1 MPNSKPAPAE
11 FPPISDQYRGPM
23 DLSELSA
30 RRVGFATERV
40 LIVVDI
46 TIVRRLFTDCLGE
59 KYECHEAATVLD
71 AFKQLKQR
79 EFSVVVADVI
89 MPGLSGIELL
99 RKVVESY
106 PDTPVIIVTGV
117 DRPQRAID
125 AMRLGAFDYLI
136 KPCEPDVLML
146 VVERAIDQRN
156 LTLTARKNKQDLE
169 IRNAELLEANLK
181 LKRLQA
187 QIVHSE
193 KMASLGQLTAGIAHE
208 LNNPLAFIYSNLD
221 ILKDTVNKLKE
232 EISSNSPG
240 SSTCSPGSAAPPE
253 AMHDFLDDVTGL
265 VADCQEG
272 AERVKDVVQNLRLFS
287 RLDEAEPKKTNIQEG
302 IDSTIR
308 LLSRYFSR
316 EHIVLKREYGEI
328 PDIDA
333 FPGQLNQLW
342 MNLLAN
348 AAQAIDENGGEVRIK
363 TYLDEG
369 SVVVEVIDNGEGI
382 APEQLTRIFDPFF
395 TTKPVGEGTGLGLSI
410 SFGIVQR
417 HGGTID
423 VRSDKTSGTTFTVR
437 VPVERGLRCA
447 DDGAEKLF

>member
-1 MPNSKPAPAE
+1 MSNSNPATSD
-11 FPPISDQYRGPM
+11 FPPINDQAWRTKGRFKPAAA
-23 DLSELSA
+23 ERA
-30 RRVGFATERV
+30 GFARDSV
-40 LIVVDI
+40 LIVDHIPV
-46 TIVRRLFTDCLGE
+46 VRRTFTDCLSE
-59 KYECHEAATVLD
+59 RYECREAATVLD

-89 MPGLSGIELL
+89 LPGLSGIELL

-106 PDTPVIIVTGV
+106 PDTPVIIVTGI
-117 DRPQRAID
+117 DRPQRAVD

-156 LTLTARKNKQDLE
+156 LMLSARKNKEDLE
-169 IRNAELLEANLK
+169 IRNAELLEANIK

-232 EISSNSPG
+232 QVSPDF
-240 SSTCSPGSAAPPE
+240 SASGAPDE
-253 AMHDFLDDVTGL
+253 TMRSFLSDVTEL

-287 RLDEAEPKKTNIQEG
+287 RLDEAEPKKTNIHEG
-302 IDSTIR
+302 LDSTIR

-316 EHIVLKREYGEI
+316 EHIVLERDYGEV
-328 PDIDA
+328 PEIDA

-348 AAQAIDENGGEVRIK
+348 AAQAINEKGGQVGIR

-369 SVVVEVIDNGEGI
+369 SVVVEVTDNGEGI
-382 APEQLTRIFDPFF
+382 APEHVNRIFDPFF

-423 VRSDKTSGTTFTVR
+423 VRSDKTNGTAFTVR
-437 VPVERGLRCA
+437 I
-447 DDGAEKLF
+447 

>member
-1 MPNSKPAPAE
+1 MPNRKTAYTE
-11 FPPISDQYRGPM
+11 FPPVYDRSRRAGGR
-23 DLSELSA
+23 SELTA
-30 RRVGFATERV
+30 AANGGFARDSV
-40 LIVVDI
+40 LIVDHIPV
-46 TIVRRLFTDCLGE
+46 VRRAFTACLSE
-59 KYECHEAATVLD
+59 RYECHEAATVLD
-71 AFKQLKQR
+71 AFRQLKQR

-89 MPGLSGIELL
+89 LPGLSGIELL

-106 PDTPVIIVTGV
+106 PDTPVIIVTGI
-117 DRPQRAID
+117 DRPQRAVD

-136 KPCEPDVLML
+136 KPCEPDVLTL
-146 VVERAIDQRN
+146 VVERAIGQRN
-156 LTLTARKNKQDLE
+156 LTLSARKNKEDLE
-169 IRNAELLEANLK
+169 IRNAELLEANIK

-221 ILKDTVNKLKE
+221 ILKDTVGKLKGMA
-232 EISSNSPG
+232 SP
-240 SSTCSPGSAAPPE
+240 APD
-253 AMHDFLDDVTGL
+253 ADLRDFLDDITEL

-287 RLDEAEPKKTNIQEG
+287 RLDEAEPKKTNIHEG
-302 IDSTIR
+302 LDSTIR

-316 EHIVLKREYGEI
+316 EHIALRREYGSI
-328 PDIDA
+328 PEIDA

-348 AAQAIDENGGEVRIK
+348 AAQAIDENGGEVGIR
-363 TYLDEG
+363 TYADGG
-369 SVVVEVIDNGEGI
+369 SVVVEVADNGGGI
-382 APEQLTRIFDPFF
+382 PPENVNRIFDPFF

-417 HGGTID
+417 HSGTIN
-423 VRSDKTSGTTFTVR
+423 VRSDRANGTIFTVR
-437 VPVERGLRCA
+437 LPIERGLQCA
-447 DDGAEKLF
+447 DEGAEKLF

>member
-1 MPNSKPAPAE
+1 MPNRRTAYAE
-11 FPPISDQYRGPM
+11 FPPNFDRSRRAESGSI
-23 DLSELSA
+23 LSA
-30 RRVGFATERV
+30 ASGFARDSV
-40 LIVVDI
+40 LIVDDMPV
-46 TIVRRLFTDCLGE
+46 VRRLFTACLSE
-59 KYECHEAATVLD
+59 RYECHEAATVLD

-79 EFSVVVADVI
+79 EFSVIVADVI

-99 RKVVESY
+99 RKAVECY
-106 PDTPVIIVTGV
+106 PDTPVVIVTGV
-117 DRPQRAID
+117 DRPQRAVD

-136 KPCEPDVLML
+136 KPCEPDVLTV
-146 VVERAIDQRN
+146 VVERAINQRN
-156 LTLTARKNKQDLE
+156 LTLTSRKNKDDLE
-169 IRNAELLEANLK
+169 IRNAELLEANIK

-221 ILKDTVNKLKE
+221 ILKDTVNKLKRTVTPL
-232 EISSNSPG
+232 PG
-240 SSTCSPGSAAPPE
+240 AHETE
-253 AMHDFLDDVTGL
+253 LRDFLGDVTEL

-287 RLDEAEPKKTNIQEG
+287 RLDEAEPKKTNIHEG
-302 IDSTIR
+302 LDSTIR

-316 EHIVLKREYGEI
+316 EHITLRREYGTI
-328 PDIDA
+328 PEIDA

-348 AAQAIDENGGEVRIK
+348 AAQAIDEKGGEVGIR
-363 TYLDEG
+363 TYGGDG
-369 SVVVEVIDNGEGI
+369 SIMVEITDNGEGI
-382 APEQLTRIFDPFF
+382 APEHVNRIFDPFF

-423 VRSDKTSGTTFTVR
+423 VRVDRINGTTFMVR
-437 VPVERGLRCA
+437 LPTERGLRRA
-447 DDGAEKLF
+447 DEGAEKLY